1 MARRR
6 YQSGCVFKRGKNWVL
21 RYREDIRN
29 PDGSIERLH
38 RSVVLGEIA
47 SKKEA
52 KREADILLRKI
63 NSGDRHPQSCMTF
76 ADFWHGYFVSEVLD
90 KRKFSTRQVY
100 GYLAGKHLLPFFGSR
115 RLCDL
120 SRPDVQ
126 DFVNL
131 KQRENYAPK
140 TLRHLR
146 NLLSKVFGVAV
157 SRELIAKNPVRN
169 LELPP
174 MEKRRQARVL
184 TLKEISDLLQAA
196 DDQLRAV
203 FMLGLLP
210 GLRIGEILGL
220 KVSDLDLENGF
231 FKVQGNIYRGQIQ
244 NTPKTPAGDRWVPI
258 AVILSSALRSWL
270 EVRPNGSEW
279 LFPSGAGTPQND
291 RNLLRRE
298 VWRLCNRLKMPRFG
312 WHSLRHTFSTY
323 GGNSGVPLPVL
334 QYLLGHASVETTM
347 IYTHPLAEAQ
357 RRAVEQM
364 ATILFP
370 NVPTLVG
377 GADRGNVLIQ

>member
-6 YQSGCVFKRGKNWVL
+6 FQSGSVFKRGKNWVL

-29 PDGSIERLH
+29 SDGSIGRRH
-38 RSVVLGEIA
+38 RSVVIGYVV

-52 KREADILLRKI
+52 KRQADMLLREI
-63 NSGDRHPQSCMTF
+63 NNRDRQPQSAMTF
-76 ADFWHGYFVSEVLD
+76 TDFWHRYFVPEVLD

-100 GYLAGKHLLPFFGSR
+100 GYLANKHLLPFFGTC
-115 RLCDL
+115 RLCEL
-120 SRPDVQ
+120 SRADVQ

-131 KQRENYAPK
+131 KHREKYAPK

-146 NLLSKVFGVAV
+146 NLLSKVFSVAV
-157 SRELIAKNPVRN
+157 FRELIAKSPVRN
-169 LELPP
+169 LDLPP

-220 KVSDLDLENGF
+220 KVSDLDLENRF
-231 FKVQGNIYRGQIQ
+231 FNVQRNIYRGHIQ

-258 AVILSSALRSWL
+258 ASVLLSILQHWIM
-270 EVRPNGSEW
+270 VRPHRSDW
-279 LFPSGAGTPQND
+279 LFPSDAGTAQYE

-298 VWRLCNRLKMPRFG
+298 VWPLCDRLGIARFG

-323 GGNSGVPLPVL
+323 GGNNGVPLPVL
-334 QYLLGHASVETTM
+334 QYLLGHASAETTM

-370 NVPTLVG
+370 SVPTLG
-377 GADRGNVLIQ
+377 EGADGGKVLIQ

>member
-6 YQSGCVFKRGKNWVL
+6 YQNGCIFKRGKNWVL

-29 PDGSIERLH
+29 HDGSIERIH
-38 RSVVLGEIA
+38 RSVVLGAIA
-47 SKKEA
+47 SKREA
-52 KREADILLRKI
+52 KRAADKRLREI
-63 NSGDRHPQSCMTF
+63 NSGDRRPQSRMTF
-76 ADFWHGYFVSEVLD
+76 ADLWHSYFVPEVLD

-100 GYLAGKHLLPFFGSR
+100 GYLADKHLLPFFGSSQ
-115 RLCDL
+115 LCEL
-120 SRPDVQ
+120 SRANVQ
-126 DFVNL
+126 DFLNL

-140 TLRHLR
+140 TLQHLR
-146 NLLSKVFGVAV
+146 NLLSKALGVAV

-184 TLKEISDLLQAA
+184 TLKEISELFEAA

-203 FMLGLLP
+203 FILGLLP

-220 KVSDLDLENGF
+220 KVSDLDLENRF
-231 FKVQGNIYRGQIQ
+231 FKIQRNIYRGRIQ
-244 NTPKTPAGDRWVPI
+244 NTPKTPAGERWVPI
-258 AVILSSALRSWL
+258 ASVLLSALRRWI
-270 EVRPNGSEW
+270 EVRPSRSEW
-279 LFPSGAGTPQND
+279 LFPSEAGTAQYE

-298 VWRLCNRLKMPRFG
+298 VWPLCDRLGIVRFG

-334 QYLLGHASVETTM
+334 QYLLGHASAETTM

-370 NVPTLVG
+370 NVPTLEV
-377 GADRGNVLIQ
+377 GADRGKMLIQ

>member
-6 YQSGCVFKRGKNWVL
+6 YQGGSVFKRGKNWVL

-38 RSVVLGEIA
+38 RSVVLGQLA

-52 KREADILLRKI
+52 KREADILLRDI
-63 NSGDRHPQSCMTF
+63 NSGHRHPQSCLTF

-100 GYLAGKHLLPFFGSR
+100 GYLADKHLLPFFGGH

-146 NLLSKVFGVAV
+146 NLLSKVLGVAV
-157 SRELIAKNPVRN
+157 SRELIAKNPARN
-169 LELPP
+169 LDLPP

-196 DDQLRAV
+196 DDELRAV

-220 KVSDLDLENGF
+220 KVSDLDLENRF
-231 FKVQGNIYRGQIQ
+231 FNVQRNVYRGQIQ
-244 NTPKTPAGDRWVPI
+244 NTPKTPAGERWVPI
-258 AVILSSALRSWL
+258 ASVLLSVLQRWI
-270 EVRPNGSEW
+270 EVRPPGSDW
-279 LFPSGAGTPQND
+279 LFPSEAGTAQYE

-298 VWRLCNRLKMPRFG
+298 VWPLCDRLGIARFG

-334 QYLLGHASVETTM
+334 QYLLGHASAETTM

-357 RRAVEQM
+357 RSAVEQM

-370 NVPTLVG
+370 NVPTLAG
-377 GADRGNVLIQ
+377 GADRGKVQIQ